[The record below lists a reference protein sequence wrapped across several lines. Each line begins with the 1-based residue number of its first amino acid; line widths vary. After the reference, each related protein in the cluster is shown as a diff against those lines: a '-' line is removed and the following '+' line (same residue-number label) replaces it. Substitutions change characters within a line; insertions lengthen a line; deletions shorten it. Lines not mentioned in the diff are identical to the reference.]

1 MPGQVISEVRFVV
14 FQCYEC
20 VSVICGVH
28 PVIDAQFRFSV
39 MNASLLSVVS
49 TLSSMPSFVA
59 MLLFSEWMAFVQVDR
74 CRMTVLVYKSSLF
87 CQWR

>member
-1 MPGQVISEVRFVV
+1 MALLILPISDLVGLTSCQVRLLAKFGLSF
-14 FQCYEC
+14 
-20 VSVICGVH
+20 
-28 PVIDAQFRFSV
+28 FSV